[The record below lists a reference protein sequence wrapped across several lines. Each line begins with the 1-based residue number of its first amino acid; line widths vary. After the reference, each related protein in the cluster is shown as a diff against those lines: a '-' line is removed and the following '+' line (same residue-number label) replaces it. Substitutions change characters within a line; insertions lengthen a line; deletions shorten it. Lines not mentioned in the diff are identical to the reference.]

1 MNKYMERGNGMKK
14 IVLLLA
20 LLLTLAAVLTLVG
33 CSRDDEADSGITISI
48 NRTYV
53 NMTVGDTYTL
63 AATVTPYE
71 YADLAVSWRVS
82 NPDVL
87 RCTNG
92 RLEALSVGKAVV
104 TASLEGGEY
113 FTCDIEVKEK
123 LDNMYVVEGDVRVI
137 GVERFENYFEN
148 AEYVSSSPDVVSVE
162 VLDEGIS
169 FSALT
174 PGKSTL
180 SVTDGEGN
188 LAIRTVVVLPEDTY
202 GVNFTLPET
211 PVEVR
216 YVREDRFVTTLE
228 LVGFEVERSVD
239 GNVLDTGEVTISLK
253 VRFKKTSDTGVGNA
267 IRFDV
272 NIYSE
277 ETTGL
282 LKSLRIFENDTGAA
296 EYEYT
301 FKFSALLGLG
311 DGERNF
317 YLEIPS
323 VVG

>member
-1 MNKYMERGNGMKK
+1 MKK
-14 IVLLLA
+14 IVFLFV
-20 LLLTLAAVLTLVG
+20 LLLTFASIFALVG
-33 CSRDDEADSGITISI
+33 CDGDDDGKTNVTITTSRS
-48 NRTYV
+48 YV

-63 AATVTPYE
+63 TVTVIPFE
-71 YADLAVSWRVS
+71 YADLDVSWRVS
-82 NPDVL
+82 NPDVV
-87 RCTNG
+87 RCTDG
-92 RLEALSVGKAVV
+92 RLEALAVGKSIV
-104 TASLEGGEY
+104 TASLESGEY

-123 LDNMYVVEGDVRVI
+123 LDNMYVVEGEVRVL
-137 GVERFENYFEN
+137 GVERFENYFED
-148 AEYVSSSPDVVSVE
+148 AEYVSSSPDIVSVE

-169 FSALT
+169 FAALA

-202 GVNFTLPET
+202 GVNFILPET
-211 PVEVR
+211 PITVR
-216 YVREDRFVTTLE
+216 YVKENRFITTLE

-239 GNVLDTGEVTISLK
+239 GNVLDTGEVTVSLK
-253 VRFKKTSDTGVGNA
+253 VRFRKTSDTGSGNA
-267 IRFDV
+267 IRFDI

-277 ETTGL
+277 ETAGI
-282 LKSLRIFENDTGAA
+282 LKSLRIVENDTGAS

-323 VVG
+323 EVG